1 MPNTNMTIT
10 TRFAPSPTGFLHIG
24 GARTALFNWLFAQH
38 NGGQFLLRVEDTD
51 TKRSTAA
58 AISEIIEGLKWLGL
72 AWNGDIVYQSKN
84 RTKHREVA
92 NKLLENGLAYKCF
105 STPEEL
111 SEMRLRAREEGKQ
124 PRYDGRWRDKG
135 PDDWPS
141 DILPCIRFK
150 SPGDGVSLIQD
161 EVQGE
166 IQIKNSQL
174 DDMVL
179 MRSDGT
185 PTYILAAVVDDHNM
199 GVTHIIRGDDH
210 LVNAVRQSHLY
221 KAMNWVEPI
230 YAHIPLIHGADG
242 SKLSKRHGALAVSA
256 YEEMGFLSEALQNY
270 LMRLGWSHGDDEII
284 SLSQA
289 INWFTLKNVGKGAAR
304 FDLSKLE
311 SLNAHY
317 IQNLSLARAVD
328 IMSAGLTQNLG
339 RPLGSHE
346 KERLTL
352 GAPGLLL
359 RAKTTTDLIKS
370 AKFYVVNR
378 PIPLD
383 GKACKVLETSA
394 TEILPKIAAALRDLA
409 DWETDEIETQMRSL
423 ADRHGLKLGSVAQP
437 LRAALTGTTVSPS
450 IFEVMKA
457 LGRAE
462 SLARLSDV

>member
-124 PRYDGRWRDKG
+124 PRYDGRWRDKE

-166 IQIKNSQL
+166 IQIKSSQL

-179 MRSDGT
+179 LRSDGT

-221 KAMNWVEPI
+221 KAMNWAEPI

-242 SKLSKRHGALAVSA
+242 SKLSKRHGAVDIREFKEKGYLQ
-256 YEEMGFLSEALQNY
+256 EAIINNLI
-270 LMRLGWSHGDDEII
+270 LLGWAPSNDNELISLKEII
-284 SLSQA
+284 NNFE
-289 INWFTLKNVGKGAAR
+289 IKK
-304 FDLSKLE
+304 LSKSSSIFNYDKLNHFNCYYLRKDENSNYFNDYSQTNPQLKIFYKKDKEKLKRIFDIYKKKINYYKELE
-311 SLNAHY
+311 NICPIYFEENFVSKTNISLNKNFNELLTKF
-317 IQNLSLARAVD
+317 IILLENLDLWKNKQ
-328 IMSAGLTQNLG
+328 I
-339 RPLGSHE
+339 E
-346 KERLTL
+346 
-352 GAPGLLL
+352 
-359 RAKTTTDLIKS
+359 DLIKNFIKTNKI
-370 AKFYVVNR
+370 KFSSF
-378 PIPLD
+378 
-383 GKACKVLETSA
+383 GK
-394 TEILPKIAAALRDLA
+394 
-409 DWETDEIETQMRSL
+409 
-423 ADRHGLKLGSVAQP
+423 P
-437 LRAALTGTTVSPS
+437 LRLVLINLEKGPSVSDIFFVLGKKNS
-450 IFEVMKA
+450 I
-457 LGRAE
+457 L
-462 SLARLSDV
+462 RLNNYIKD